1 MLPPIPAPNETSSR
15 VTFSVDSNVASE
27 SGNLIVLVPVM
38 LLISR
43 VTFVLEPTASWKTGA
58 TIVLLD
64 KIWVAVLVT
73 NTLLSLPLFR
83 SFVGGTSNVWLDDEF
98 WLVTLKVIFLVLSV
112 PSWRINDS
120 TVLFWRIWVV
130 SVPTNVRL
138 KSGTVIILFAVKS
151 SVLSCAQAVPI
162 SASVWNLISTK
173 LLLRTVCSALVSSNV
188 DDVAVGSAVVVT
200 VPASGSK

>member
-15 VTFSVDSNVASE
+15 VTFSVDSKVASE

-43 VTFVLEPTASWKTGA
+43 VTFVLEPTDSWRTGA

-83 SFVGGTSNVWLDDEF
+83 SFVGGTSNVWLDDAF
-98 WLVTLKVIFLVLSV
+98 WLVTLKVIFFVLSV
-112 PSWRINDS
+112 PSWRISDS

-138 KSGTVIILFAVKS
+138 KSGTVIILFAVKA
-151 SVLSCAQAVPI
+151 SVLSCAKAVPI
-162 SASVWNLISTK
+162 SASVWNLTSTK

>member
-1 MLPPIPAPNETSSR
+1 MLPPIPAPNVTSSR
-15 VTFSVDSNVASE
+15 VTFSVDSKVASE
-27 SGNLIVLVPVM
+27 SGNLIDLVPVM

-43 VTFVLEPTASWKTGA
+43 VTLVLASPVFLRTGA
-58 TIVLLD
+58 TTVLLD
-64 KIWVAVLVT
+64 KIAVAVLVT

-83 SFVGGTSNVWLDDEF
+83 SFVDGTSNIWLDDAF

-112 PSWRINDS
+112 GSWRIKLSID
-120 TVLFWRIWVV
+120 LFLRIWVDW
-130 SVPTNVRL
+130 VPTNVIL
-138 KSGTVIILFAVKS
+138 KSGTVIVLFAVRA

-162 SASVWNLISTK
+162 SASVRNLTSTK

-188 DDVAVGSAVVVT
+188 EDVAVGSAVVVT